1 MRKQLTAA
9 ALLSASF
16 FFLTASK
23 DKLHSEVTAQSSVKG
38 KTVELDFKVQISE
51 AHNKE
56 IQISE
61 GPWRLELVNAQGL
74 KLETKDGKFETKAFD
89 QSFPGFKV
97 KAEIDGAAT
106 AGKVDY
112 TLKAFVCKTD
122 KTRCFPETHKGT
134 LEWKKS

>member
-9 ALLSASF
+9 ALLSTSF
-16 FFLTASK
+16 FFLMGAK
-23 DKLHSEVTAQSSVKG
+23 DGLHSEVKVQSSVNG
-38 KTVELDFKVQISE
+38 KTVELDFKVQIAE
-51 AHNKE
+51 AHAKE
-56 IQISE
+56 IKISE
-61 GPWRLELVNAQGL
+61 GPWKLELTNAKDL

-89 QSFPGFKV
+89 AAFPGFKV
-97 KAEIDGAAT
+97 KADIDGAAT

-112 TLKAFVCKTD
+112 TLKAFVCKID